1 MDQDLHQNQNN
12 QKPQTIGG
20 VTFSAGLSHPVTPQV
35 SPGSN
40 QPSFAKPASE
50 QSNATTPQPPIPSPA
65 DLFSNNSAAFSAPQ
79 SVPQSNPVAAPVA
92 ENPASAYQ
100 SNNYASPVASA
111 EQIFAA
117 ETNNNFYTNDSSN
130 PFGENGFTQAA
141 RNGNPNSNQSMIN
154 QSIQNAA
161 MLNQATETQKN
172 PGQEVNNSP
181 EIVYNQ
187 LNVPVASPTHFEE
200 KFTVVDPNA
209 DATKSAEAAK
219 AEKEAKEKDPRFIAM
234 KALKKMTTMA
244 MVFGILAVLFL
255 VLSLIGLVY
264 GISQGDK
271 ITTANNTIKNQA
283 QIIAAVEES
292 SGVAKIS
299 TPSDVPV
306 YKTTLG
312 YIYLSDW
319 NIKLKIPDNISTMSY
334 VLNTYEYRNSI
345 CFNGIQKG
353 VQAKQEFADPA
364 KNLGKQGCLVRVPV
378 SEGDF
383 EASTGK
389 RFGTK
394 VTTYKDYNFFY
405 IDPTVSSKD
414 GAELGLETASNQ
426 IIRNMIF
433 ALETYE

>member
-50 QSNATTPQPPIPSPA
+50 QSNITTPQPTIPSPA
-65 DLFSNNSAAFSAPQ
+65 DLFNNNSATFSTPQ
-79 SVPQSNPVAAPVA
+79 STPVSTPVT
-92 ENPASAYQ
+92 ETTPANTYQ
-100 SNNYASPVASA
+100 ANNYTSPAASA

-117 ETNNNFYTNDSSN
+117 ETTSNFYTNDSSN

-172 PGQEVNNSP
+172 PGQEVNNGP

-209 DATKSAEAAK
+209 DTAKSAEAAK

-319 NIKLKIPDNISTMSY
+319 NIKLKVPDNLSTMSY

-405 IDPTVSSKD
+405 TDPTISSKD